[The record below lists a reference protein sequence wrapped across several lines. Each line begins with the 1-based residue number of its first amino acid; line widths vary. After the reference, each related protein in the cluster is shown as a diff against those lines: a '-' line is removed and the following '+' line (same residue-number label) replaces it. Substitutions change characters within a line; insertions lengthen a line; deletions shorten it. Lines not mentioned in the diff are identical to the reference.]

1 MIKTLSN
8 TDGVA
13 GYQFLHGLLAV
24 EAFAADSSYRQDTL
38 DGPRVESAARDAQH
52 FCCNVRSHKFVLL
65 ARLRAFAVHDKGF
78 DFLELALE

>member
-8 TDGVA
+8 ADGVA
-13 GYQFLHGLLAV
+13 GYQFLHGILAV

-52 FCCNVRSHKFVLL
+52 FCCNVRSHQFVL
-65 ARLRAFAVHDKGF
+65 FVGH
-78 DFLELALE
+78 LALTV